1 MNEQTN
7 NQSELISIEEFR
19 RIKLVTGKVLQA
31 EKVAGSRKLVKLLMD
46 LGSDQRIVVAG
57 IGDRY
62 QPEQLEGKTLIVVSN
77 LKPARLMGVESQGMI
92 LAAEVKG
99 QAYIATFEE
108 EVPNG
113 AQVI

>member
-1 MNEQTN
+1 MGNKTN
-7 NQSELISIEEFR
+7 NQQDLISIEEFR

-46 LGSDQRIVVAG
+46 LGSEERQVIAG

-62 QPEQLEGKTLIVVSN
+62 QPEQLEGRILIVVSN
-77 LKPARLMGVESQGMI
+77 LKPARLMGIESRGMV

-113 AQVI
+113 APVI

>member
-1 MNEQTN
+1 MREQSN
-7 NQSELISIEEFR
+7 LITIDEFR
-19 RIKLVTGKVLQA
+19 RIKLMTGKVLQA
-31 EKVAGSRKLVKLLMD
+31 EKVAGSRKLVKLEMD
-46 LGSDQRIVVAG
+46 LGSEKRQVVAG

-62 QPEQLEGKTLIVVSN
+62 EPEQLEGKTLIVVAN
-77 LKPARLMGVESQGMI
+77 LQPARLMGIESKGMI